1 MRTMPGHSFSGRI
14 PAASFRLVA
23 LSLLLG
29 IWWVRAE
36 ESPESPSAQDLLV
49 VPSPEPRADDSGAA
63 APPAAK
69 ENPAE
74 TAPIAEEGAAVEEE
88 PTATASADDDILP
101 PPFPV
106 TRYQE
111 LWERSPFQLES
122 AAPPV
127 ESAGLAQR
135 YALTGIAEIGGEPI
149 AFLMERAT
157 QQRMMVK
164 EQEGEGGLSLV
175 QVDVVQ
181 RKYDDST
188 VTVRQ
193 GSEVG
198 VVKFDASPAMGAP
211 AMPVPQAQP
220 QAYAPPNVP
229 GVPPPGMPVAQVP
242 QPVPGQ
248 PPQVPGM
255 QQPGVPVPPGVVPG
269 VPVPGVA
276 QNGQVQ
282 QPGQQPMPPPRVIR
296 RRAIVPAAP

>member
-1 MRTMPGHSFSGRI
+1 MRTFIVVFGIF
-14 PAASFRLVA
+14 
-23 LSLLLG
+23 LG
-29 IWWVRAE
+29 AVGMHAE
-36 ESPESPSAQDLLV
+36 ETAESPAAQDLLV
-49 VPSPEPRADDSGAA
+49 VPSPEPRPDESGGQSAA
-63 APPAAK
+63 APAPAAK
-69 ENPAE
+69 KDSAEAAAATEDQVDLEEDPA
-74 TAPIAEEGAAVEEE
+74 AAGK
-88 PTATASADDDILP
+88 AGDDILP

-106 TRYQE
+106 SRYQE

-122 AAPPV
+122 AAPPPA
-127 ESAGLAQR
+127 ESAALAQR

-164 EQEGEGGLSLV
+164 QQEGEGGLSLV
-175 QVDVVQ
+175 QVDVIQ
-181 RKYDDST
+181 RKYEDST

-198 VVKFDASPAMGAP
+198 VVKFDAGPAMAGP
-211 AMPVPQAQP
+211 SMPMPPPQP
-220 QAYAPPNVP
+220 QVYAPPNVP
-229 GVPPPGMPVAQVP
+229 GFPQPGMPAPQVP

-248 PPQVPGM
+248 APQVAGVQPPGA
-255 QQPGVPVPPGVVPG
+255 PVPPGVIPG
-269 VPVPGVA
+269 VPGPGVP